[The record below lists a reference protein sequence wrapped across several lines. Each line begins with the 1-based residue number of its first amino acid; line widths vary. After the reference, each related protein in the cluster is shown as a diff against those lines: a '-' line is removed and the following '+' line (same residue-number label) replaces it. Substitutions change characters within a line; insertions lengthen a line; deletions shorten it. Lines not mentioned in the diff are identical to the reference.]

1 MAFVCLSKRSINIK
15 RASVLLLIS
24 LSGSHVLQGLSPLTQ
39 RCITGGVWRLWMCRY
54 LLEYIHLTKLKI
66 KGLMEACLSQ
76 SILPRSTN
84 WLEGFLVMSRIDRFV
99 CQQTF
104 AVHRST
110 NVQRYMLG
118 VKMCITAIP
127 QQSILTDLST
137 SSQPESL
144 CLSYKHFLCVCVFC
158 FFAPRGASLDK
169 TT

>member
-15 RASVLLLIS
+15 QAVFCFVALMSSRAC
-24 LSGSHVLQGLSPLTQ
+24 HLTQ
-39 RCITGGVWRLWMCRY
+39 RCVTGGFWRLWMCRY

-144 CLSYKHFLCVCVFC
+144 CLSYKHFLCVCVCVLFFC
-158 FFAPRGASLDK
+158 SSWSLFGQ

>member
-1 MAFVCLSKRSINIK
+1 MSS
-15 RASVLLLIS
+15 RAC
-24 LSGSHVLQGLSPLTQ
+24 HLTQ
-39 RCITGGVWRLWMCRY
+39 RCVTGGFWHLWMCRY

-144 CLSYKHFLCVCVFC
+144 CLSYKHFLCVCVC
-158 FFAPRGASLDK
+158 FVFLLLVKPLWTNHINNWALQQFITLPDRGR
-169 TT
+169 